1 MSVKNFGMTKE
12 NNNPSTIDQFL
23 NTLRTYNTSI
33 GNYEQHIMLDDSYTY
48 SVKLSNGSIRI
59 YMEELEDKTI
69 IPQERLKEIAKRFNE
84 RR

>member
-1 MSVKNFGMTKE
+1 MTKE
-12 NNNPSTIDQFL
+12 NTTTSTIDQFL

-33 GNYEQHIMLDDSYTY
+33 GDYEQHTVLDDTYTC

-59 YMEELEDKTI
+59 YMEELQDKTI
-69 IPQERLKEIAKRFNE
+69 IPQERLKEIAMRFNE